1 MTKTPL
7 IYLDDILESVQV
19 ILEYTEDMSKEE
31 FFTSMKDQDAVI
43 RRFIVI
49 GEAVA
54 RLSSEFKAKYPEVP
68 WHQMYGMR
76 NHIIHG
82 YEAINLNTIWD
93 TSKNMLPGLRP
104 QIEEIIAKE

>member
-7 IYLDDILESVQV
+7 IYLDDILESIQV
-19 ILEYTEDMSKEE
+19 ILEYTEDLSKEE
-31 FFTSMKDQDAVI
+31 FLTSMKDQDAII

-54 RLSSEFKAKYPEVP
+54 RLSSEFKAKYPEIP

-82 YEAINLNTIWD
+82 YEAINLDTIWD
-93 TSKNMLPGLRP
+93 TSKNLLPRLRP